1 MPTKYLLYIDILGF
15 SDLVKRDPLQVE
27 KIYGVLDSL
36 NVHRHDVFR
45 TIVFSDTVV
54 VYNRIDP
61 KPNDAKAHEYIV
73 WYSIEFAEDLH
84 HRLTG
89 QGLYFRAVLVS
100 GEFQHYALENI
111 DCFFGEALID
121 AYARE
126 KKIPSIGLF
135 IDTAC
140 NQYNR
145 YFRTEPFGDYLHFVY
160 LNRSVESLQ
169 QETNGEFPVDQIL
182 LDSNYPYLAWQVRFL
197 HDVHSMMRTHPVP
210 TVRTKFLTAW
220 DFYKRRYPKILTALE
235 ESGFDMKV
243 FNPGFDWSQQLRVL
257 AEDIEHFQTA
267 GDRSNKRSHTDVG
280 EQARPRR

>member
-1 MPTKYLLYIDILGF
+1 MLDRRGTTVVPTKYILYIDILGF
-15 SDLVKRDPLQVE
+15 SDLVKRDSLQVE

-45 TIVFSDTVV
+45 TIVFSDTVL

-61 KPNDAKAHEYIV
+61 ESNDAKAHEYIV

-100 GEFQHYALENI
+100 GEFQHYALKNI

-121 AYARE
+121 AYVRE
-126 KKIPSIGLF
+126 KTIPSIGLF

-145 YFRTEPFGDYLHFVY
+145 YFRTEPFGNDLHFVY

-169 QETNGEFPVDQIL
+169 QETNGELPVDKRYFIIE
-182 LDSNYPYLAWQVRFL
+182 RFIK
-197 HDVHSMMRTHPVP
+197 VNCEQMI
-210 TVRTKFLTAW
+210 
-220 DFYKRRYPKILTALE
+220 DFASKIEIKKGITRYYR
-235 ESGFDMKV
+235 MV
-243 FNPGFDWSQQLRVL
+243 
-257 AEDIEHFQTA
+257 
-267 GDRSNKRSHTDVG
+267 
-280 EQARPRR
+280 